1 LPKVAERDWNF
12 LPSMTTSLALRLLP
26 KGRGLGGLAFAADA
40 HRFQCAAFGGFLM
53 LRGGSE
59 GGTGEQG

>member
-1 LPKVAERDWNF
+1 
-12 LPSMTTSLALRLLP
+12 MTTSLALRLLP